1 MKEIVAIILG
11 MCVASATPL
20 VVKPFFA
27 ASATPPV
34 LKPSLAD
41 LT

>member
-20 VVKPFFA
+20 VKPFFA